1 MNGGTNRG
9 QADGFQ
15 LSVLNKIKDV
25 KTQVSKDRE
34 NRCKINVT
42 YMHFALLKPT
52 TFSLTGKDSY
62 IKERVH
68 LQFLFRGYYKTERFW
83 QPRSQGFFPRQ
94 RERPWECG
102 CDFGTSQDDQ
112 SQTSTVEKSFQTT
125 PMKQDLRTSH
135 EFFSK
140 FLKNAFVVFYIIVPP
155 LVSTFLTEVVTSMSS
170 KKMSPI
176 RLFQLVSR

>member
-1 MNGGTNRG
+1 MRVLIYFSDDLSFVLSIILTLGNFMNGGTNRG

-68 LQFLFRGYYKTERFW
+68 L
-83 QPRSQGFFPRQ
+83 
-94 RERPWECG
+94 
-102 CDFGTSQDDQ
+102 
-112 SQTSTVEKSFQTT
+112 
-125 PMKQDLRTSH
+125 
-135 EFFSK
+135 
-140 FLKNAFVVFYIIVPP
+140 
-155 LVSTFLTEVVTSMSS
+155 
-170 KKMSPI
+170 
-176 RLFQLVSR
+176 